1 MASEDNHLLNSFEL
15 ADALLVRGFT
25 RVTDPNRTKA
35 HGFRRGDLPRVVYL
49 KIAGPSGE
57 LRAVGDSPLVVHAD
71 DARRLRAGGS
81 LSSGLILQ
89 DLPHKSAGL
98 LEFRI
103 SGSKATPFGYDV
115 AVQDEA
121 ALDALLLR
129 LSTETST
136 PSGAATASSLGSTEI
151 QFVEPGLPDTDEAV
165 AAAIAIDRDPR
176 CAGES
181 PTTRLALI
189 NARMGQGGYRRRM
202 LQLWQGQCAVTGCAE
217 PAVLI
222 ASHAKSWAESSN
234 IERLDEF
241 NGLLLSAALDR
252 LFDHGLISFA
262 DDGVMLAKRVL
273 RSFDLQ
279 CLGLQLDARLR
290 SLRPRHQLYLAA
302 HRARFGF

>member
-1 MASEDNHLLNSFEL
+1 MRMCYWKQWRWA
-15 ADALLVRGFT
+15 
-25 RVTDPNRTKA
+25 RTKIKNLLA
-35 HGFRRGDLPRVVYL
+35 LGV
-49 KIAGPSGE
+49 
-57 LRAVGDSPLVVHAD
+57 
-71 DARRLRAGGS
+71 S
-81 LSSGLILQ
+81 L
-89 DLPHKSAGL
+89 KSAIQHGVSSKSYWHMARTPVTQQALNNTWLAAQDHPYKSTGL
-98 LEFRI
+98 RDYQI
-103 SGSKATPFGYDV
+103 SGCKDIPFGYDV
-115 AVQDEA
+115 SVRDEA

-151 QFVEPGLPDTDEAV
+151 QFAEPELPDTDE
-165 AAAIAIDRDPR
+165 AAAIAIDRDPK
-176 CAGES
+176 CTGES

-217 PAVLI
+217 PVVLI

-262 DDGVMLAKRVL
+262 DDGVMLTKRVL

-290 SLRPRHQLYLAA
+290 FLRPRHQLYLAA
-302 HRARFGF
+302 HRAHFGF